1 MAAYGTGQQP
11 GTHHPRVARSG
22 RRLLVP
28 IVTGVAVGGL
38 ALAFVI
44 YTLWPSWPKAPP
56 AADAPHLPIVV
67 AGETFHVPPAAI
79 RMAVQRRPGP
89 QERVDL
95 VYSWPALAPPPPAPT
110 VRKGSSGIPVQEGR
124 LFVSIAPNEGA
135 ADPIERFRTI
145 YLRYAATER
154 QPAPD
159 GLVLVAFREN
169 TPYQGEDLAYDE
181 HTPEHFVVRCAR
193 SEHKLAPATCL
204 YERYAGGANITVR
217 FPRDLL
223 REWQALADGF
233 DRLIAELHPHAAG

>member
-1 MAAYGTGQQP
+1 MVAYGTGQRP
-11 GTHHPRVARSG
+11 GTHRPRVARSG

-28 IVTGVAVGGL
+28 MVTGTVVGGL

-79 RMAVQRRPGP
+79 RKEVQRRPGP
-89 QERVDL
+89 QERIDL
-95 VYSWPALAPPPPAPT
+95 VYSWPALDPPPPVPT
-110 VRKGSSGIPVQEGR
+110 HRQGSSSGIPVQEGR
-124 LFVSIAPNEGA
+124 LFVSITPNEGA

-145 YLRYAATER
+145 YLRYAATAR
-154 QPAPD
+154 QAAPD

-169 TPYQGEDLAYDE
+169 TPYQGEDLAYDAQE
-181 HTPEHFVVRCAR
+181 PEHFVVRCAR

-204 YERYAGGANITVR
+204 YERYAGDANITVR

-223 REWQALADGF
+223 SEWQGLAAGIDQ
-233 DRLIAELHPHAAG
+233 LIAELHPHG